1 MAEQTAPPLPEP
13 RPTTAITPKPR
24 PAPDLTVED
33 WARYYATIPTRAG
46 LSLLNGLYKTS
57 GSMAALL
64 GLVDQ
69 KDVDAYYDSNNRSM
83 KALEDKITSTR
94 GAAFIVCGL
103 RGPVW

>member
-1 MAEQTAPPLPEP
+1 MAEPNTPPLPVD
-13 RPTTAITPKPR
+13 RPEMRVRPEPR

-69 KDVDAYYDSNNRSM
+69 KDVDAYYDDNIRRM
-83 KALEDKITSTR
+83 KAAR
-94 GAAFIVCGL
+94 GL
-103 RGPVW
+103 RYYWRNGKFCRAVSRSQ